1 MRTTFTFNSNIET
14 LSDYMTRVIAMLRAI
29 RDNVPAA
36 DGIDYSVELTEAE
49 KAEIHQKVLTMAID
63 EMEKTAGKHC
73 LIKHDFGQDREDFI
87 SNFKIVIADNL
98 LSFNDSDHLED
109 GEKQYQFTTFLKH
122 LSSEAVVLTY
132 AGIHGVTKDVEKKF
146 NLILSTRRKLAKN
159 KQIDIY
165 EVTPEMIHEVR
176 EEISVRDIKAVMDYL
191 DGRMSVDQLMDEDGL
206 EGDAFEDKNNEGPDL
221 RNEVMDI
228 NVERLFDTFLDKL
241 TDVEKFFAL
250 IEVGCSEKYETMTV
264 SQFSVDSLFLN
275 MIAAD
280 EKYAKN
286 IQVGDVV
293 IKRPNR
299 HSYTDR
305 DVTLKDVKY
314 VGGNVVRYQ
323 REQSRIRWS
332 KLAAVLSEEDI
343 TGNKSVEY
351 FQRKWDELVEL
362 YSHCIK

>member
-1 MRTTFTFNSNIET
+1 MNNMVLRKKEATGAMSYLFMFMTVMVVVIITLYLAQVSKFMTHQHHVDDSLADAVLASLVADDIYYFETYET
-14 LSDYMTRVIAMLRAI
+14 LGTPIIRFKDKDESYSIFKDCMTNAVAETDGFYYNLKYDTFICYEVDGSHITITEYSSDAGYKHVTSGRVGTERA
-29 RDNVPAA
+29 PT
-36 DGIDYSVELTEAE
+36 GELVTETSAYGR
-49 KAEIHQKVLTMAID
+49 VRFD
-63 EMEKTAGKHC
+63 
-73 LIKHDFGQDREDFI
+73 IKSIIRED
-87 SNFKIVIADNL
+87 
-98 LSFNDSDHLED
+98 
-109 GEKQYQFTTFLKH
+109 
-122 LSSEAVVLTY
+122 
-132 AGIHGVTKDVEKKF
+132 
-146 NLILSTRRKLAKN
+146 
-159 KQIDIY
+159 
-165 EVTPEMIHEVR
+165 
-176 EEISVRDIKAVMDYL
+176 ISVRDIKAVMDYL

-206 EGDAFEDKNNEGPDL
+206 EGDAFEDKNNQGPNL

-228 NVERLFDTFLDKL
+228 NVERLFDTFLGKL

-280 EKYAKN
+280 EKYAKI

-305 DVTLKDVKY
+305 DVALKDVKY